1 MTTTL
6 LIAGIVVFTGAVV
19 QGTIGFGLNIIA
31 GPILTMLDPMLVPAP
46 VLMVAMGLGV
56 LLAFRERGSIDW
68 SGVGWAMVGRVPG
81 NFLGVLALS
90 VLPLVGF
97 TLVIGLTVLACVAL
111 SLITW
116 KPRLSR
122 GSLVVAG
129 TASGAFGTAASIGG
143 PPIALLYQRESGP
156 TIRATLAV
164 FFLLGSFSSLITLGV
179 AGHLRAEHLTAA
191 AILLPFMALGAA
203 VSNPLRRFLHGG
215 RLRVGV
221 LIVASASAILLIG
234 QSLLP

>member
-56 LLAFRERGSIDW
+56 LLALRERGSIDW

-122 GSLVVAG
+122 GSLVIAG

-179 AGHLRAEHLTAA
+179 AGHLRTEHLTAA

-221 LIVASASAILLIG
+221 LIVAGASAILLIG
-234 QSLLP
+234 QSLLT